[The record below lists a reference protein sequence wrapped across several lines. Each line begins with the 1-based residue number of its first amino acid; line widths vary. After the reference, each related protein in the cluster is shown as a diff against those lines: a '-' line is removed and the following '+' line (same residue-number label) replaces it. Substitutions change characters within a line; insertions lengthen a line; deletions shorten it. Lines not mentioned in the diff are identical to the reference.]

1 MKIHTPERARRA
13 VWFAQRISS
22 TVGAIAIVFSG
33 LATAATAQNP
43 YPVKPIR
50 IVVPFSAGGST
61 DLLARGIGERLT
73 RAWGQ
78 QVVIDNRP
86 GADGIVATEIVA
98 KATPDGYTLL
108 MNAIGHAANASLYRR
123 LPYDT
128 LRDFAPVILAA
139 DVPMVLAVHPQ
150 VKVNTVSELVALARS
165 KPGQL
170 NCATG
175 GVGASHHLAAE
186 LFRSAAKI
194 QFLEVHYKGA
204 APAVLELISGRMDM
218 MFTPMLVSMT
228 HVKSGRLKAL
238 GVTSPQRVV
247 IAPDLPTIAE
257 SGVPGYEARAW
268 YGLVAPAKLDRA
280 IVVKLNGEIDHALR
294 TTEFRDRLLA
304 AGAVPMGGGPQEF
317 GDFMRHEVQKY
328 ARVVKEAGIWVD

>member
-1 MKIHTPERARRA
+1 MKTLTTERRARRCAQAIA
-13 VWFAQRISS
+13 VAI
-22 TVGAIAIVFSG
+22 GAIAIVFSA
-33 LATAATAQNP
+33 LAAPETAQSP
-43 YPVKPIR
+43 YPAKPIR

-78 QVVIDNRP
+78 QVVVDNRP

-98 KATPDGYTLL
+98 KANPDGYTLL
-108 MNAIGHAANASLYRR
+108 MNAIGHAANASLYHK
-123 LPYDT
+123 LPYET

-150 VKVNTVSELVALARS
+150 VKVNTVSELVALARA

-175 GVGASHHLAAE
+175 GIGASHHLAAE
-186 LFRSAAKI
+186 LFRIAAKI

-204 APAVLELISGRMDM
+204 APALLELVSGRMDM

-228 HVKSGRLKAL
+228 HVKAGRLKAL

-268 YGLVAPAKLDRA
+268 YGLVAPAKLDPA
-280 IVVKLNGEIDHALR
+280 IVAKLNREIDQALR
-294 TTEFRDRLLA
+294 STEFRDRLLA
-304 AGAVPMGGGPQEF
+304 AGAVPMGGSSQEF
-317 GDFMRHEVQKY
+317 GDFIRREVQKY
-328 ARVVKEAGIWVD
+328 AAVVKEAGIRVD

>member
-1 MKIHTPERARRA
+1 M
-13 VWFAQRISS
+13 
-22 TVGAIAIVFSG
+22 
-33 LATAATAQNP
+33 
-43 YPVKPIR
+43 
-50 IVVPFSAGGST
+50 
-61 DLLARGIGERLT
+61 LARGISERLT

-78 QVVIDNRP
+78 QVVVDNRP

-98 KATPDGYTLL
+98 KADPDGYTLL
-108 MNAIGHAANASLYRR
+108 MNAIGHAANASLYKK

-128 LRDFAPVILAA
+128 LRDFVPVILAA
-139 DVPMVLAVHPQ
+139 DAPMVLAVHPQ
-150 VKVNTVSELVALARS
+150 VKVNTVSQLIALARA

-175 GVGASHHLAAE
+175 GLGASHHLAAE
-186 LFRSAAKI
+186 VFRIAAGI

-204 APAVLELISGRMDM
+204 APAVLELISGRMDL
-218 MFTPMLVSMT
+218 MFAPILVSMT

-257 SGVPGYEARAW
+257 SGVAGYEARAW
-268 YGLVAPAKLDRA
+268 YGLVAPAKLNPA
-280 IVVKLNGEIDHALR
+280 IVARLNGEIEQALR

-304 AGAVPMGGGPQEF
+304 AGAVPMGGSPQEF
-317 GDFMRHEVQKY
+317 GDFMRREVQKY
-328 ARVVKEAGIWVD
+328 AAVVRQAKISAD

>member
-1 MKIHTPERARRA
+1 MKTHSTERARRA
-13 VWFAQRISS
+13 LWRAQAMRT
-22 TVGAIAIVFSG
+22 TVGAIAIVFLG
-33 LATAATAQNP
+33 AAAAATAQST
-43 YPVKPIR
+43 YPAKPIR

-78 QVVIDNRP
+78 RVVVDNRP

-98 KATPDGYTLL
+98 KANPDGYTLL
-108 MNAIGHAANASLYRR
+108 MNAIGHAANASLYHK

-128 LRDFAPVILAA
+128 LRDFAPVILVA

-150 VKVNTVSELVALARS
+150 VKVNTVSELVALARA

-186 LFRSAAKI
+186 LFQIAAKI

-204 APAVLELISGRMDM
+204 APALFELVSGRMDM
-218 MFTPMLVSMT
+218 MFAPMLVSMP
-228 HVKSGRLKAL
+228 HLKAGRLKAL
-238 GVTSPQRVV
+238 GVTSPQRVA

-268 YGLVAPAKLDRA
+268 YGLVGPAKLDHA
-280 IVVKLNGEIDHALR
+280 IVTKLNREIDQALR

-304 AGAVPMGGGPQEF
+304 AGAVPMGGSPQEF
-317 GDFMRHEVQKY
+317 GDFIRREVQKY
-328 ARVVKEAGIWVD
+328 AVVVKQAKISAD